1 MYVRT
6 NTSAYVFIVALLIIK
21 ANMAKKAITKATQ
34 LDLLFPEDNQVSKTA
49 KTNKRKA
56 VNARTPM
63 LKKSINKPIHQS
75 SKNIMANAKPKNE
88 KLAVANKPTSRTI
101 KSAIKKSS
109 KRNPG
114 LAPDGFV
121 RLTINIR
128 QELRIKLKVIAAKQ
142 NTTIGKLIEEFA
154 NSRS

>member
-6 NTSAYVFIVALLIIK
+6 YTSAYVFIVALLINK

-34 LDLLFPEDNQVSKTA
+34 LDLLFPEDNQIRKTA

-56 VNARTPM
+56 VNARTPIV
-63 LKKSINKPIHQS
+63 KKNVNKPVHQS
-75 SKNIMANAKPKNE
+75 SKNSIAPAKPKNE
-88 KLAVANKPTSRTI
+88 KLAVANKPKSRTT
-101 KSAIKKSS
+101 KSAIKNSN
-109 KRNPG
+109 KRSPG

-128 QELRIKLKVIAAKQ
+128 QELRTKLKIIAAKQ